1 MLTRQC
7 GFRNPF
13 AKAWQTLPQVVPL
26 IWMKHW
32 RSHFRRN
39 ELPLQGV
46 SRILEKSFKITRARQ
61 QASAQAAFKIFKTD
75 PFDPRL
81 RSHRIN
87 SLSAFYSKTVY
98 AAEIE
103 GDLRVAFYVEGN
115 VIFTVDI

>member
-1 MLTRQC
+1 MS
-7 GFRNPF
+7 FRF
-13 AKAWQTLPQVVPL
+13 KASRAFWKSLSKLP
-26 IWMKHW
+26 
-32 RSHFRRN
+32 
-39 ELPLQGV
+39 E
-46 SRILEKSFKITRARQ
+46 RQ
-61 QASAQAAFKIFKTD
+61 QASAKAAFKIFKTD

-115 VIFTVDI
+115 VIFTVDIGSHAIYRV